1 MRNGDR
7 MIDIRL
13 TRVALLFAV
22 RFTGDG
28 IRIAH
33 QFLAACH
40 PIGTAVRLAL
50 VEFQTR
56 NQLIGD
62 RAMGKLGIWT
72 QRRLRRGT
80 GTAR

>member
-13 TRVALLFAV
+13 TRVARLFAV

-33 QFLAACH
+33 QFLAARH
-40 PIGTAVRLAL
+40 PVCTAIRLAL
-50 VEFQTR
+50 VEFQAR
-56 NQLIGD
+56 NQFIGN

-72 QRRLRRGT
+72 QRRVQRGT